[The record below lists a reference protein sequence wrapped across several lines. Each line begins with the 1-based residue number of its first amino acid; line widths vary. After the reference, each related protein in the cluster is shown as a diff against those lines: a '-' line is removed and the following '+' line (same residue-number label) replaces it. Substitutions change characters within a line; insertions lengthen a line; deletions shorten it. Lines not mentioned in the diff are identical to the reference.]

1 MFSSVDKHGLEGNV
15 CDFFVCKPPAGLE
28 CKVVQKFRR
37 STCFPIPP
45 LSFLVCYQIRE
56 WNLTKPYLSREFYTF
71 LWFVLEQ
78 QINISNVGFSVL
90 INSRGM
96 SNVWWE
102 RVQKGQRASLIF
114 QRIVHLFQGNKEKN
128 QNNQTHLLVLLYQL
142 HIRTFQTAYLVC
154 FKHLEVIRKRMFSFY
169 CGFLASVSPGDTPVT
184 FTLKFVQIWS
194 DSKSVYWL
202 FRPHEDGGFCR
213 PSPLKPPVRTPC
225 SQVCRLPLFTA
236 AQESMTSG
244 QENTGK
250 AADCQRHEKLTQ
262 IQHSWCAESALF
274 CLC

>member
-1 MFSSVDKHGLEGNV
+1 MSENGPAFIPNIPMFSSVDKHGLEGNV

-114 QRIVHLFQGNKEKN
+114 QRIVHLFQGNKEKIKRTKHICWFYYIN
-128 QNNQTHLLVLLYQL
+128 YISEPSKLLIWFVLN
-142 HIRTFQTAYLVC
+142 I
-154 FKHLEVIRKRMFSFY
+154 
-169 CGFLASVSPGDTPVT
+169 
-184 FTLKFVQIWS
+184 
-194 DSKSVYWL
+194 
-202 FRPHEDGGFCR
+202 
-213 PSPLKPPVRTPC
+213 
-225 SQVCRLPLFTA
+225 
-236 AQESMTSG
+236 
-244 QENTGK
+244 
-250 AADCQRHEKLTQ
+250 
-262 IQHSWCAESALF
+262 
-274 CLC
+274 